1 MATLGKTGD
10 FIQDAIDLYKVM
22 TKESW

>member
-1 MATLGKTGD
+1 LEKTGD
-10 FIQDAIDLYKVM
+10 FIQDAIELYKVM